1 MQIIFSIQLLLL
13 VLSNLLIFSQ
23 CMYVHYTFYARHG
36 YTNCGAADNYFQLN
50 PTKQLLRSSAIQFIY
65 K

>member
-1 MQIIFSIQLLLL
+1 
-13 VLSNLLIFSQ
+13 
-23 CMYVHYTFYARHG
+23 MYVHYTFYARHG